1 MTRMGL
7 QTGRRGIWVGAAAGA
22 ALLLAAG
29 CASGDG
35 VDVEVDHSD
44 TTTAAAA
51 TTTESAPAGEG
62 DDTAATDPGEATMA
76 LLALE
81 VDGRALPTDLPQ
93 VSCQLESDD
102 GHRQIEFEAEDDARD
117 IEVEVEIVLSDP
129 PRIDDIEIET
139 ADAEWEA
146 TDADRAAGA
155 VEIDGD
161 RYRVTGPVT
170 SDDDDRVVDAVI
182 EFHCPGL

>member
-1 MTRMGL
+1 MSVK
-7 QTGRRGIWVGAAAGA
+7 TGRRGIWVGAAAGA

-35 VDVEVDHSD
+35 VDAPVDHSD
-44 TTTAAAA
+44 TTTAAA
-51 TTTESAPAGEG
+51 TTTESGSAAES
-62 DDTAATDPGEATMA
+62 DDAAAADAGEATMA

-93 VSCQLESDD
+93 ASCQLESDD

-139 ADAEWEA
+139 ADSEWEA
-146 TDADRAAGA
+146 TDADRANGA

-182 EFHCPGL
+182 EFRCPGL

>member
-1 MTRMGL
+1 MSVK
-7 QTGRRGIWVGAAAGA
+7 TGRRGIWVGAAAGA

-51 TTTESAPAGEG
+51 TTTESASAAES
-62 DDTAATDPGEATMA
+62 DDAAVADSGEATME

-102 GHRQIEFEAEDDARD
+102 GHRQIEFEAEDDAAD
-117 IEVEVEIVLSDP
+117 IEVEIVLSDP

-146 TDADRAAGA
+146 TDADRANGT

-182 EFHCPGL
+182 EFRCPGL

>member
-1 MTRMGL
+1 MTAMS
-7 QTGRRGIWVGAAAGA
+7 GRRRMWAGAAATGA

-35 VDVEVDHSD
+35 ADVAGDRTD
-44 TTTAAAA
+44 TTTASAAPTGTVTGADDAAA
-51 TTTESAPAGEG
+51 PEAGGAE
-62 DDTAATDPGEATMA
+62 MA

-93 VSCQLESDD
+93 VSCRLESDD

-117 IEVEVEIVLSDP
+117 IEIEVEIVLSDP

-139 ADAEWEA
+139 ADGEWQA
-146 TDADRAAGA
+146 TDADRAAGT

-170 SDDDDRVVDAVI
+170 SDDDDRAVDAVI
-182 EFHCPGL
+182 EFRCPGL